1 MIWTVLIVFIIGLLI
16 FDLFVLHKKGEAPT
30 NKRAAIESSFLVSIA
45 LSFSLAVYYI
55 YREGLVAN
63 PESLSANEAVLKYI
77 TGYLIE
83 LSLSVDNLFVIAMI
97 FTSFNIP
104 LRYQHRALFWGI
116 LGAIVFRGIMI
127 GIGVVLI
134 QKVSW
139 MTYVFGAFL
148 LYTAFRMLKEED
160 GKEESALSRQIRKTL
175 NISPKLDG
183 EKFFTMKNGIRQ
195 ATPLFAALVMIEF
208 TDILFALDS
217 IPAIIG
223 VTADPFIVFSSNIF
237 AILGLRSMYFFLANM
252 LERFKYL
259 KYSVFAIL
267 LFVGVKLILL
277 KFYHFPEWVSLSVI
291 ALSLLTGVLVSIK
304 RGRSSGHGGPT
315 APADLPEPTAQ
326 TEDISQEEKTSTNE

>member
-1 MIWTVLIVFIIGLLI
+1 MIWTALIVFIVLLLI
-16 FDLFVLHKKGEAPT
+16 FDLFVLHKKGEAPS
-30 NKRAAIESSFLVSIA
+30 NKRAAVESSFLVGIA
-45 LSFSLAVYYI
+45 MTFSLAVYYI

-97 FTSFNIP
+97 FASFNIP
-104 LRYQHRALFWGI
+104 LKYQHRALFWGI

-127 GIGVVLI
+127 AIGVVLI
-134 QKVSW
+134 QQVSW
-139 MTYVFGAFL
+139 MIYIFGAFL
-148 LYTAFRMLKEED
+148 LFTAFRMLRDED
-160 GKEESALSRQIRKTL
+160 SQQESAFSKQMRRTL
-175 NISPKLDG
+175 NISAKLDE
-183 EKFFTMKNGIRQ
+183 EKFFTRRNGFRQ

-217 IPAIIG
+217 IPAILG

-252 LERFKYL
+252 LEKFKYL

-267 LFVGVKLILL
+267 IFVGIKLLVME
-277 KFYHFPEWVSLSVI
+277 FFHFPEWFSLTFI
-291 ALSLLTGVLVSIK
+291 ALALLAGVLYSLYKLRKDPQASHI
-304 RGRSSGHGGPT
+304 
-315 APADLPEPTAQ
+315 APADQVHKVSREEP
-326 TEDISQEEKTSTNE
+326 SEEETSAN